1 MDTILTLLKVET
13 METMEWM
20 ETYLFT
26 SRVPKPTELKV
37 CPEVSIVSTFA
48 IVASIFVF
56 GGASPYHYCPS
67 LIAGAALFWKGIL
80 AFLN

>member
-20 ETYLFT
+20 ETYLFD

-37 CPEVSIVSTFA
+37 RLEVSIVSTLR
-48 IVASIFVF
+48 
-56 GGASPYHYCPS
+56 G
-67 LIAGAALFWKGIL
+67 
-80 AFLN
+80 FLLQFRYQRRRTY

>member
-20 ETYLFT
+20 ETYLFG

-37 CPEVSIVSTFA
+37 CLEVSIVSTFG
-48 IVASIFVF
+48 VVGPLF
-56 GGASPYHYCPS
+56 G
-67 LIAGAALFWKGIL
+67 L
-80 AFLN
+80 